1 MVKKYKLLDKNCKP
15 YLSDIKGEIGGH
27 KGLKIYGR
35 LDCPSALN
43 WIKKGKYVAHRV
55 FFLNEETAILAGY
68 RPCGVCLKEK
78 YKIWKNKNLT

>member
-1 MVKKYKLLDKNCKP
+1 MIKKYKLLDKNGEP
-15 YLSDIKGEIGGH
+15 YLSKIKGKLGGH
-27 KGLKIYGR
+27 KGLEIYGR

-43 WIKKGKYVAHRV
+43 WIKKGKYVKHRV

>member
-1 MVKKYKLLDKNCKP
+1 MYEKYKKHVRHKKSYYKNHSYNRANSRFDYSRKEVAEI
-15 YLSDIKGEIGGH
+15 LS
-27 KGLKIYGR
+27 L
-35 LDCPSALN
+35 
-43 WIKKGKYVAHRV
+43 IKKGKYVKHRV